1 MNSNNKEGGVWNK
14 AVVNLKKEYEW
25 LNEVSSVALQ
35 QSAMQLATAFNNFF
49 KNPNVYKHPKF
60 KISVDLFLLN
70 VLEKD
75 NKRGI
80 IERLIKIN
88 KGNKVYLNPSKKPI
102 L

>member
-1 MNSNNKEGGVWNK
+1 MKSIYKLH
-14 AVVNLKKEYEW
+14 LKCTKIKKIVI
-25 LNEVSSVALQ
+25 N
-35 QSAMQLATAFNNFF
+35 
-49 KNPNVYKHPKF
+49 KHPKF

-88 KGNKVYLNPSKKPI
+88 KGNKVYAFCNGATWLAQLLKWLPKT
-102 L
+102 

>member
-1 MNSNNKEGGVWNK
+1 MKKRKKIKTIKVTTSSEAKPALLQEG
-14 AVVNLKKEYEW
+14 A
-25 LNEVSSVALQ
+25 
-35 QSAMQLATAFNNFF
+35 
-49 KNPNVYKHPKF
+49 
-60 KISVDLFLLN
+60 
-70 VLEKD
+70 